1 MVNTPDIKVD
11 APHNHRM
18 RVYDR
23 MSAYDDCTHKTNPT
37 AKTPKV
43 RFITDK
49 VKSLAKPTYTV
60 DIDFDDAWMA
70 NKVRRGPSVCYQ
82 CTAIKKD
89 GHPCA
94 KAILVQYAE
103 DPFLCKTH
111 KRWKT

>member
-1 MVNTPDIKVD
+1 
-11 APHNHRM
+11 M

-23 MSAYDDCTHKTNPT
+23 MSAYDDCTHITNPT

-49 VKSLAKPTYTV
+49 VKSLANPTYTV
-60 DIDFDDAWMA
+60 DIDFDEAADAWMA

-111 KRWKT
+111 KPKGSPVLDINALL